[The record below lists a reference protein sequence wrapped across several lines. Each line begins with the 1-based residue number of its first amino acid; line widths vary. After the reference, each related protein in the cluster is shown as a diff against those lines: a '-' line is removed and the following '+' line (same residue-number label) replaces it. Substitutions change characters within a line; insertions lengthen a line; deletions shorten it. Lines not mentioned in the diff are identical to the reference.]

1 MQQWIKII
9 LSIHRCSIHFWIVSF
24 SIRKTPWILY
34 VWPFFLS
41 VSNLTSPPPCMTV
54 MMVHW
59 PSWSVFIRPP
69 WWSTDF
75 HFRFH
80 FRVFLCTFVPIV
92 CLTYVLLSTPS
103 PDLWLIV
110 VLRGEPVFF
119 VILSFIFML
128 NYGCIPPMPLQ
139 VSLNTASFSSHNL
152 NPSITNNNRKHPPKS
167 EVNDC
172 VHPAFYAHFLWV
184 FHD

>member
-9 LSIHRCSIHFWIVSF
+9 LSIRRCSVHFWIVSF

-34 VWPFFLS
+34 VWPFFCQLAIWPAHS
-41 VSNLTSPPPCMTV
+41 HTLHDGDDG
-54 MMVHW
+54 HW
-59 PSWSVFIRPP
+59 PSWTVFIRPP

-80 FRVFLCTFVPIV
+80 FRVFLCTFVPIF

-119 VILSFIFML
+119 VIVSFIFML
-128 NYGCIPPMPLQ
+128 NYGCIPPTPLQ

-152 NPSITNNNRKHPPKS
+152 NPSITNNNRKHPPK
-167 EVNDC
+167 VR
-172 VHPAFYAHFLWV
+172 
-184 FHD
+184 